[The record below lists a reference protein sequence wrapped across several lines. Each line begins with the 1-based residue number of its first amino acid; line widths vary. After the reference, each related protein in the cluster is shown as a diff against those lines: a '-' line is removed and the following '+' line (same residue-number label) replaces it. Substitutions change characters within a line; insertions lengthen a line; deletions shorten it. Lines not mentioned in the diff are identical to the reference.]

1 MATQQ
6 ENQRQPRQS
15 RVIRLRPDVSLQN
28 GTFHLQVECQVS
40 DNGIAMTNQPVLV
53 KRGLT
58 IIENLTTDQYGVC
71 ILTRNGNQANTEQI
85 FIFRFCLAGY
95 AEEAEITVTI
105 PAIASGQANT
115 NDPDRMIL
123 SRHHDGYGNFRVH
136 IRVLKHQGQ
145 GIAVPVSIWYRG
157 LQHQAQT
164 NNCGE
169 AVFNVPGTLA
179 PGESFPLRATVSGIS
194 DAAQLK
200 ISRPAAPPHNVPKYT
215 GAWWLG
221 TNNGRA
227 LILIILSVLL
237 WIVCAIIGPG
247 EPLINPTTFRNESG
261 LSKQEQ
267 LYNNIVKD
275 VDKSYQIPPKEHQN
289 TGHKIWWKLAI
300 IVTLITLV
308 YAPLSLREEVAEGV
322 REGVERMLDK
332 DYARAGDPAFERLIK
347 WVGTYNVA
355 RRPQAAQ
362 VSTSG
367 GNNEDH
373 GGNSWTKMIGIELLF
388 EAIIHIV
395 PAIFRRAF

>member
-1 MATQQ
+1 MQGNNQ
-6 ENQRQPRQS
+6 QRQPRQS
-15 RVIRLRPDVSLQN
+15 RMIRLRPDLNINN
-28 GTFHLQVECQVS
+28 GTFTLQVECQVS
-40 DNGIAMTNQPVLV
+40 NNGIAMSNQPVLV

-58 IIENLTTDQYGVC
+58 IIENLTTDQYGTCVF
-71 ILTRNGNQANTEQI
+71 TRNGNQTNAEQTLV
-85 FIFRFCLAGY
+85 FRFCLAGF
-95 AEEAEITVTI
+95 AEEAEVTVTV
-105 PAIASGQANT
+105 PAISTGAANT

-123 SRHHDGYGNFRVH
+123 SRYHDGFGNFRVH

-157 LQHQAQT
+157 LQYQINT

-169 AVFNVPGTLA
+169 AVFDVPGTLA
-179 PGESFPLRATVSGIS
+179 PGESFPLTATVSGILE
-194 DAAQLK
+194 AARLK
-200 ISRPAAPPHNVPKYT
+200 ISRPNDPPHHIPKYS

-227 LILIILSVLL
+227 LIMILVTIAL

-247 EPLINPTTFRNESG
+247 EPMINPTTFRDESG
-261 LSKQEQ
+261 LSQQEQ
-267 LYNNIVKD
+267 LYNDIVKD
-275 VDKSYQIPPKEHQN
+275 VDETVKIAPKEHQN

-300 IVTLITLV
+300 IMTIITLI
-308 YAPLSLREEVAEGV
+308 YAPLSLREEVAEGI

-332 DYARAGDPAFERLIK
+332 DYAKAGDPAFERLIK

-362 VSTSG
+362 VSTG
-367 GNNEDH
+367 EHDH
-373 GGNSWTKMIGIELLF
+373 GSHGGGWKQLIGVELLF
-388 EAIIHIV
+388 EAIFHIV